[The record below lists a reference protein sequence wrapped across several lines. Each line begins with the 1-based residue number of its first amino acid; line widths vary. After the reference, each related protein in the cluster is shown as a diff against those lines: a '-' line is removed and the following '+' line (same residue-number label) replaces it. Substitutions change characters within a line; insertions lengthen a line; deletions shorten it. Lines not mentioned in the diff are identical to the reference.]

1 VGEACASL
9 NDHVRTTVARMDAS
23 HCSGPIWLA
32 AEFLDRAGE
41 VCQLGDHHAPR
52 PVRIALLTTSTEGIR
67 QFQ

>member
-32 AEFLDRAGE
+32 AEFLDTTGE
-41 VCQLGDHHAPR
+41 VYELEARDTLQPDTVGPSRTPA
-52 PVRIALLTTSTEGIR
+52 EGV
-67 QFQ
+67 